1 MTAWGEQKV
10 RYSTHAPPK
19 DNYILDRDEE
29 QEENVM
35 AAGRANLQQWV
46 VLSKLAAI
54 FFTCYCREH
63 IMPIN
68 SQASYSQVLV
78 CTLHTIFVRG
88 WSLHAGLVKINRAN
102 LEYVHTFFMFW
113 NVIAQ

>member
-35 AAGRANLQQWV
+35 AAGRANVQQSERV

-68 SQASYSQVLV
+68 SQSSYSHVLV
-78 CTLHTIFVRG
+78 CTLHTTIYVRG
-88 WSLHAGLVKINRAN
+88 
-102 LEYVHTFFMFW
+102 
-113 NVIAQ
+113 

>member
-35 AAGRANLQQWV
+35 AAGRANLQQ
-46 VLSKLAAI
+46 
-54 FFTCYCREH
+54 
-63 IMPIN
+63 
-68 SQASYSQVLV
+68 
-78 CTLHTIFVRG
+78 
-88 WSLHAGLVKINRAN
+88 
-102 LEYVHTFFMFW
+102 
-113 NVIAQ
+113 